1 MNTDKIFAE
10 SLAKEYAP
18 KSYYKV
24 KALEKLD
31 RRAKMPAVIIAYCH
45 GIIFSGIFIAGIYIS
60 ILCMI
65 GSLNKSSLLG
75 ILILLIGFVGIGI
88 NYPIHKLL
96 LEKVKKRYAF
106 EILQICEEICEN
118 N

>member
-60 ILCMI
+60 MLCMI
-65 GSLNKSSLLG
+65 GSLNKSSMIMIWRKAYLKKHSALLY
-75 ILILLIGFVGIGI
+75 I
-88 NYPIHKLL
+88 
-96 LEKVKKRYAF
+96 
-106 EILQICEEICEN
+106 
-118 N
+118 